1 MIKFLAIVIALVLTS
16 CSTIGARKI
25 AEIGKRDLVR
35 CCKAD
40 HAQYDLIATE
50 LKDGWLVLARPKH
63 ANGSHNELIF
73 HAGGDFQ
80 LNYDRRGNLRGVL
93 RGQ

>member
-1 MIKFLAIVIALVLTS
+1 MMKLIALVIALALTS
-16 CSTIGARKI
+16 CSTIGTRQI
-25 AEIGKRDLVR
+25 IEIGKKDLVA
-35 CCKAD
+35 CCQAD

-50 LKDGWLVLARPKH
+50 LKDGWVVLARPKH
-63 ANGSHNELIF
+63 ANDPPNELIF

-80 LNYDRRGNLRGVL
+80 LNYDRRGNLRGVF